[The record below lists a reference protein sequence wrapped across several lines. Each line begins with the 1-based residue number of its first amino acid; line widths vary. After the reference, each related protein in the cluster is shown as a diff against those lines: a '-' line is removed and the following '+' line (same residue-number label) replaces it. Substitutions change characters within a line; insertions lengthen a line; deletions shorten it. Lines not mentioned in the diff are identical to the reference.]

1 VKIRHPYWLFWSFL
15 IVAVAVPSVVWTV
28 REIELRQEERVT
40 ATRARIERL
49 QSLVTTRYRYR
60 DIVFFERETRLL
72 GIPSGSQEILFA
84 VEMEIH
90 AGVNLGRG
98 FTVEMDPADP
108 ARVYITLPAA
118 EVLRVDADEESIN
131 QYLIRERLSR
141 IDWLDVADELEAAK
155 ERNRQDAV
163 ERGILQRAEVQTR
176 SVVAG
181 LARAAGFR
189 AAEVRFRPGEDPDEG
204 ELRG

>member
-15 IVAVAVPSVVWTV
+15 IVAVTVPSVVSTV
-28 REIELRQEERVT
+28 REIELRQEQRV
-40 ATRARIERL
+40 AETRAQIERL

-84 VEMEIH
+84 VEMRIH
-90 AGVNLGRG
+90 AGVNLARG
-98 FTVEMDPADP
+98 FAVEMDPADP

-118 EVLRVDADEESIN
+118 EVLRVDADEQSIR
-131 QYLIRERLSR
+131 QYLIRERLTR
-141 IDWLDVADELEAAK
+141 IDWLDVTDELEAAK
-155 ERNRQDAV
+155 ERNRRDAV
-163 ERGILQRAEVQTR
+163 ERGILERAEAQTR
-176 SVVAG
+176 SIVAG
-181 LARAAGFR
+181 LAGAAGFR
-189 AAEVRFRPGEDPDEG
+189 TVEIRFRPDESHVE